1 MPPLVQIC
9 IVIATIG
16 LLGLGLLA
24 LRMISRFLDK
34 TANDMSQLTLS
45 VRDTLTQVDLTAVE
59 ARAVVSSVRDCV
71 PPVRRVVDRFESV
84 GQRTADLSSVV
95 LGELALPV
103 FTAAAVARG
112 VNAGA
117 SHLLK
122 SLIGRFTHR
131 HSPSNGE

>member
-1 MPPLVQIC
+1 MPALVQIC

-16 LLGLGLLA
+16 LLGIALLT
-24 LRMISRFLDK
+24 LRVISRFLDK
-34 TANDMSQLTLS
+34 TASDMSQLTLAA
-45 VRDTLTQVDLTAVE
+45 RETLTQVDLTAQD
-59 ARAVVSSVRDCV
+59 ARSVVASIRDCV
-71 PPVRRVVDRFESV
+71 PPVKRVVERFESV
-84 GQRTADLSSVV
+84 GQRTAELSSVV

-117 SHLLK
+117 HHLLK
-122 SLIGRFTHR
+122 SLIGRLTHR